1 MIILVGLH
9 IGSDWND
16 AGINSA
22 LITLDNK
29 AIKHILKLA
38 KRAKDGQTVLEYDYT
53 PELGT
58 SQVDLQNESPYRN
71 VADLSAM
78 MGDTEVFTSKQSED
92 NDEPIRTECV
102 QLHVDKTDF
111 WWEGMFKHTD
121 VRWETR
127 MIPLSFL
134 PQDLRPKKSVSKP
147 KADLNMTSQRINDIK
162 VKIAAGISQGLNVCE
177 IEATFNRHV
186 TKAQLIRVI
195 WDLIERQQ

>member
-58 SQVDLQNESPYRN
+58 SQVDLQNESSYRN

-78 MGDTEVFTSKQSED
+78 MCDTEIFTSKQSED

-111 WWEGMFKHTD
+111 WWEGLFKHTD
-121 VRWETR
+121 IHWETR
-127 MIPLSFL
+127 MIPLSLL
-134 PQDLRPKKSVSKP
+134 PQNLKPVEKKSGELT
-147 KADLNMTSQRINDIK
+147 DLNMK
-162 VKIAAGISQGLNVCE
+162 VEDMNAIHEKIAAGMNSGLNARE
-177 IEATFNRHV
+177 IEATFHRHV
-186 TKAQLIRVI
+186 TKAQLIRCLCE
-195 WDLIERQQ
+195 LIERRY

>member
-58 SQVDLQNESPYRN
+58 SQVDLQNESSYRD
-71 VADLSAM
+71 VAVLSAM
-78 MGDTEVFTSKQSED
+78 MGDNEVFTSKQSDD
-92 NDEPIRTECV
+92 NDDPIRTECV

-111 WWEGMFKHTD
+111 WWEGLFKHTD
-121 VRWETR
+121 VHWETR

-134 PQDLRPKKSVSKP
+134 PQDLKP
-147 KADLNMTSQRINDIK
+147 VEKDMNAIHE
-162 VKIAAGISQGLNVCE
+162 KIAAGMNSGLNARE
-177 IEATFNRHV
+177 IEATFHRHV
-186 TKAQLIRVI
+186 TKAQLIRCLCE
-195 WDLIERQQ
+195 LIERRY